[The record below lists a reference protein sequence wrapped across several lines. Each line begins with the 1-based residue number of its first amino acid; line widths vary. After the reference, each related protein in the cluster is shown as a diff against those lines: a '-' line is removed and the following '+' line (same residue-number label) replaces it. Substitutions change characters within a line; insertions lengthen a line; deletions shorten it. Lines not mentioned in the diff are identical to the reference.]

1 VIATSFCI
9 LNSCL
14 FKTFGNIDNVFFY
27 ALLSSRIIFNEQGI
41 VTQHDPTNEQEGLH
55 KNAPVYGGRRQTDN
69 DSCNHDQGGLMNEYE
84 SQFNGVV
91 ESVATSTTAED
102 ESHADHD
109 QDFIMDQYK
118 QIGLIRARKWKEDFC
133 ADTKERVD
141 RMYKSKFA
149 HTIKFFQESDND
161 FLNPDFVTGMVGEK
175 ERKSQAVKICSY
187 LMNGLDR
194 SKKDPVSMCLFWN
207 SYAKIIRK
215 KHKDLR
221 RYTVYAVGTRVI
233 TCKCFIF
240 IFPTFYHDL
249 LM

>member
-1 VIATSFCI
+1 M
-9 LNSCL
+9 
-14 FKTFGNIDNVFFY
+14 
-27 ALLSSRIIFNEQGI
+27 NEDGI
-41 VTQHDPTNEQEGLH
+41 VTEHDPTNEQGGLH
-55 KNAPVYGGRRQTDN
+55 HSNAPVYGGMRQTN

-84 SQFNGVV
+84 SQFNGVG
-91 ESVATSTTAED
+91 SIAGASTTTED
-102 ESHADHD
+102 ESHVD
-109 QDFIMDQYK
+109 QHPDFIMEQYK

-161 FLNPDFVTGMVGEK
+161 FLNPDFVTGMVGQRNQ
-175 ERKSQAVKICSY
+175 RKSQAVKICSY

-194 SKKDPVSMCLFWN
+194 TKMDPVSMCLFWN

-221 RYTVYAVGTRVI
+221 RYKVYAVGTRLMA
-233 TCKCFIF
+233 CKCSIF
-240 IFPTFYHDL
+240 SFPTFYHDILIQKYSIVL
-249 LM
+249 LY